1 MTLDKPTLTYHS
13 LQVKWKDTAGNEYCF
28 QDKNII
34 WAACTEHN
42 VTVLKQEADKHER
55 VTLRADGTK
64 FFSYVLGGTE
74 LVVYR
79 QDEVHKILAAK
90 IWDNVVDRN
99 ENIYL
104 LAGDERAI
112 YKYKKETDDIEKYAT
127 APADYGLYRIES
139 ITDKELK
146 VVGEDININPYM
158 RRDRYL
164 SLDLKLKKWEVLGI
178 AY

>member
-1 MTLDKPTLTYHS
+1 MTLDKKTLTYHS

-28 QDKNII
+28 QEKNIVC
-34 WAACTEHN
+34 AMCTERN
-42 VTVLKQEADKHER
+42 VTILRQEADKHER
-55 VTLRADGTK
+55 ITLKADGTK

-74 LVVYR
+74 LIVYR
-79 QDEVHKILAAK
+79 QDEVHKILSAK

-104 LAGDERAI
+104 LAGDERAV
-112 YKYKKETDDIEKYAT
+112 YRYKKETDVIEKYAA
-127 APADYGLYRIES
+127 APAGYGLYRIES
-139 ITDKELK
+139 IDDKILK
-146 VVGEDININPYM
+146 VVGEDINANLYM